1 MTAQQQALYAELQKP
16 QTVADVVAK
25 IKKTDFND
33 PASRASLVE
42 YLGRSTIPTIPF
54 GVQSTS
60 QLFIAACPST
70 HMNSTNSW
78 TNDQYDGQKPGDA
91 SDTLSKLEITGT
103 TQPQLKVFQSV
114 GNLYRKRKDDRTPV
128 HENYIVAINPF
139 DGSYWLIRNFRPVD
153 GMSGEEIVVPDYQ
166 GVYTLARVLNADAVL
181 GNTTAE
187 TKLDPNMIYTIL
199 GKDMK
204 VGGFVSNADYESAK
218 QAAKASATAHAA
230 P

>member
-1 MTAQQQALYAELQKP
+1 MTAQQKALYAELQKP

-33 PASRASLVE
+33 STSRGSLLE

-70 HMNSTNSW
+70 HMNSTNTW
-78 TNDQYDGQKPGDA
+78 TASQYDGQKSGDA
-91 SDTLSKLEITGT
+91 SDTLAKLEITGT
-103 TQPQLKVFQSV
+103 TQPQLKVFQSF
-114 GNLYRKRKDDRTPV
+114 GNLYRKGKEDLEPIHD
-128 HENYIVAINPF
+128 NYIVAINPF

-153 GMSGEEIVVPDYQ
+153 GMSGEENVVPDYE

-187 TKLDPNMIYTIL
+187 MKLDPKMIYTIL

-204 VGGFVSNADYESAK
+204 VGGFVSNADYENAK
-218 QAAKASATAHAA
+218 LATKAPAAASAA